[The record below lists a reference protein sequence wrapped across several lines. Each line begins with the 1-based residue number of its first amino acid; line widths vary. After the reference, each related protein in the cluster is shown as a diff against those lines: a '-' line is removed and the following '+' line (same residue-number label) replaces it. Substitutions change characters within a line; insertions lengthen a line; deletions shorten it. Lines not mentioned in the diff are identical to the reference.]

1 LLIDGNKLLK
11 ERTKKNLDRMQ
22 IGTFLGVTYQRVAQ
36 LEKPGKHNINPHVL
50 AALAEKLGVKA
61 DELQ

>member
-1 LLIDGNKLLK
+1 MLIDGNKLLK

-36 LEKPGKHNINPHVL
+36 LEKPGKHNINDFVF
-50 AALAEKLGVKA
+50 AALATRLEVKPE
-61 DELQ
+61 DLQ